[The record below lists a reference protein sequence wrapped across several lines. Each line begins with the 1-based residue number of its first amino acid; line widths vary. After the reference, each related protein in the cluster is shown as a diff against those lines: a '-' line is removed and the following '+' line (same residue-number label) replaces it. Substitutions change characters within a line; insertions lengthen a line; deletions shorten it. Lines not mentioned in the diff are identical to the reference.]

1 LPTQAFEQRLLEEMN
16 ENPALEAGKR
26 KMNKRDEFESEDYDD
41 YDDSESDRVEAEDI
55 NIDEYLS
62 SDDTPDYKT
71 QTNNYSDDDEERESP
86 LAPVSFHQD
95 LINQL
100 NTFILNDDERDI
112 AEFLVGSIDDM
123 GYIRRSVPDIVDD
136 MALHKDFTLM
146 TLP

>member
-1 LPTQAFEQRLLEEMN
+1 LNL
-16 ENPALEAGKR
+16 
-26 KMNKRDEFESEDYDD
+26 
-41 YDDSESDRVEAEDI
+41 RVEAEDI

-112 AEFLVGSIDDM
+112 AEFLVEASTIWA
-123 GYIRRSVPDIVDD
+123 ISVVASRYCDD
-136 MALHKDFTLM
+136 MAFTQGLYTDDVTVERM
-146 TLP
+146 LTVIHELEPQEE